1 MLALSFFSNE
11 LKDVILKCSADMYR
25 KYLKIL
31 FDIVIALLSL
41 VILSPLMLLIS
52 ILILIYM
59 GYPIMFRQER
69 PGLKAKT
76 FKIFKF
82 RTMSFDKDS
91 NNQLLPAE
99 MRLTGLGKLLR
110 KTSLDELPEL
120 INILKCDMSFVGPR
134 PLLVKYLPYYSDLQR
149 RRHLVRPGLTGL
161 AQVNGRNSISW
172 EDKFTYDVWYV
183 DHLSFKLDLKI
194 IVITILK
201 VVKSEG
207 INSTLDQLV
216 VPFDEYIKNK

>member
-1 MLALSFFSNE
+1 
-11 LKDVILKCSADMYR
+11 MYR

-31 FDIVIALLSL
+31 FDIVVALLSL
-41 VILSPLMLLIS
+41 VIISPLMLLIS
-52 ILILIYM
+52 ILILIFM
-59 GYPIMFRQER
+59 GYPVMFCQER
-69 PGLKAKT
+69 PGLNAKT
-76 FKIFKF
+76 FKIYKF
-82 RTMSFDKDS
+82 RTMNFDKDHDGK
-91 NNQLLPAE
+91 LLPAE
-99 MRLTGLGKLLR
+99 KRLTGLGKLLR

-183 DHLSFKLDLKI
+183 DHLSFLLDLKI
-194 IVITILK
+194 IGITILK

-216 VPFDEYIKNK
+216 IPFDEYIKNK